1 MGDNMTVKFIQ
12 FFDILPDKQEEF
24 SQFVLKNYIPGMNET
39 GLLKIAGSWRVA
51 SGEGPTHVFE
61 SVADSLKDVITLIQL
76 DDFRKLNHLLHFLIT
91 NYRTKIMAPTG
102 DLEVE
107 IPKGPH
113 YRFNHHYDIQIDQI
127 ERYSKFIKEVHIPT
141 MEALG
146 IRMIG
151 GWYVVVGPGP
161 NIVVEGASD
170 SVQQILAALGSKA
183 YRDLARELLTMVT
196 KLGSKI
202 LAPTGLV
209 N

>member
-1 MGDNMTVKFIQ
+1 
-12 FFDILPDKQEEF
+12 
-24 SQFVLKNYIPGMNET
+24 
-39 GLLKIAGSWRVA
+39 
-51 SGEGPTHVFE
+51 
-61 SVADSLKDVITLIQL
+61 
-76 DDFRKLNHLLHFLIT
+76 
-91 NYRTKIMAPTG
+91 MAPTG